1 MLDQSDPKQRE
12 GQKLVDI
19 VYGLDKF
26 QGYKNQSLQ
35 ILDNESIIHEEE
47 GLEEGAHKVH
57 PQSIAPHQQRL

>member
-57 PQSIAPHQQRL
+57 P